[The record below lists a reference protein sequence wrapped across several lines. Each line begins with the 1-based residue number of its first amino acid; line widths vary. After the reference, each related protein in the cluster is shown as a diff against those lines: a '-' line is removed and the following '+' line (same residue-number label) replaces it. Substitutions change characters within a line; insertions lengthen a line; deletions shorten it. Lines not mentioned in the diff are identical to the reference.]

1 MKYAIKKLYQEIKN
15 VETWAGKQAS
25 LLSKGSKW
33 AILEEEDIQQIAHKR
48 RSELNL
54 AIEILRQKSP
64 ADPMEG

>member
-15 VETWAGKQAS
+15 VEDWASKQAN

-33 AILEEEDIQQIAHKR
+33 AVMTETEIQQIAHKR
-48 RSELNL
+48 RSELNH